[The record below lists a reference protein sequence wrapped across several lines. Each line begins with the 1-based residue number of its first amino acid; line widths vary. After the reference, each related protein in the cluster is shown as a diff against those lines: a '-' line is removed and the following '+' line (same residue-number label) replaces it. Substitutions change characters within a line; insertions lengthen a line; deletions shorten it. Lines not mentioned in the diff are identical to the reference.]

1 MEPLR
6 VSPPSSFLKQYEENY
21 YRVILCLFGLAYI
34 FSFYYKGG
42 DTVPLKE
49 FLIPRHL
56 FALLPILIAATSW
69 FVPYIS
75 DKIKDLG
82 SGFFLLC
89 TVHLVGFF
97 SINNFNTH
105 YEIGI
110 ITLVLFSNLHL
121 NKVLYIVL
129 YNVIVLTALEY
140 VFITASPEANIQ
152 PVLFFVFLLSV
163 MLICIFYQ
171 LYRIRFNNR
180 MTDRDLLLSGL
191 ISGSP
196 DAWLI
201 FEGPGLIARDI
212 SKKAMQLFQI
222 DAAEKIEE
230 ISLRNIIVGD
240 SNAEADQIIR
250 SILNK
255 DVVEIKTQCRTIDGR
270 QFWVDISAFRI
281 PGLPGFVQC
290 RFVDISDTRIAQEN
304 ASDNAIR
311 YRSYLD
317 TTTEGILVLH
327 VDGTIKMINKTA
339 CKLLQKDP
347 NTNYFNKT
355 INDIFNN
362 EHESIIRKQVLNQTE
377 SDVELILNFNNTPSL
392 KLTTHR
398 LRDLI
403 DNSEEIHFL
412 IQNNQVTT
420 LPKAEQNE
428 SVVNVQSP
436 NQQSTSI
443 NTPEPD
449 RFLQNSAVPVITLD
463 AAYKIADTNKGFS
476 QLSGYGQSELHAIE
490 IFHLIHPADKPSLK
504 LLLKNDS
511 NAGINELNEFRFIC
525 KDGSIRWFK
534 VNPVF
539 YEEKE
544 FNSHC
549 LLLLN
554 DITILKN
561 TEKELQEAG
570 SNVVAVI
577 ENTASPIF
585 SIDFN
590 HRITVMNSAFHEE
603 YHKRHKNHPEKGT
616 DYRKI
621 LNSVERT
628 EWENT
633 IQTVMKGKTSRK
645 EEMHRYDSG
654 ETEYF
659 EVSYYPITAPD
670 KKILGVSILYVN
682 VTERK
687 LFEQELLNAKEI
699 AESATKAKSGFLA
712 TMSHEIR
719 TPLNGL
725 IGMSDLLKST
735 PLNKEQQKYVDAIHI
750 SGEALLTLINDV
762 LDFSRIESEKM
773 ELEEKPFELLQP
785 VNDTI
790 NMLQFK
796 ADEKSNRLKIETHE
810 PLPKVVAGDRSRL
823 RQILTNL
830 VGNAI
835 KFTEKGTITIKVR
848 TLNQTN
854 DQHIL
859 EFEVADTGIGISE
872 DQQAKLFKSFSQAD
886 AGTYGKYGGSG
897 LGLAISSKLVELM
910 GGTIRVASVPGQGS
924 SFIFT
929 IKVKAASADKI
940 ENKSGSFTLLENKQV
955 GVISDQPQAIASLKN
970 YGSQWN
976 STMHF
981 YRSSDELKPETALSY
996 LFIDGTVLRGRSKE
1010 SLAILT
1016 NLLED
1021 NKQMIIIHFNASTSL
1036 LPESNNIITIPSLP
1050 AIAEMEGKI
1059 MHHNLRI
1066 KDNRKHT
1073 RTSVGSDL
1081 KILIA
1086 EDNEINR
1093 TLARVSLERLGY
1105 NSVLVE
1111 NGAQAVSEATKKD
1124 YDIIFMDVQMPVLDG
1139 FAATRELRK
1148 TLPYHPVIVAMT
1160 ALALEGDREKCLE
1173 AGMDDYLSKPIRQE
1187 DFENILQKWS
1197 SNLNRNNKSAY
1208 TKEELIDEKLY
1219 QRLQEMADDDTSFLT
1234 NLTELFKKQSEDS
1247 IHDIQKYYAAGN
1259 LKELGQAAH
1268 KLKGSSLNLGARLL
1282 AEKCKELEQL
1292 SAEQKVIPA
1301 ALVND
1306 SLFSILSATIS
1317 IFEQKNKNN

>member
-49 FLIPRHL
+49 FLIPRHI
-56 FALLPILIAATSW
+56 FALLPILIAASSW

-196 DAWLI
+196 DAWMI

-222 DAAEKIEE
+222 DANEKIEE

-240 SNAEADQIIR
+240 SNVEADQIIR
-250 SILNK
+250 NILNQG
-255 DVVEIKTQCRTIDGR
+255 VVEMKTQCRTMDGR

-281 PGLPGFVQC
+281 PGLTGFIQC

-317 TTTEGILVLH
+317 TTTDGLLVLH
-327 VDGTIKMINKTA
+327 SNGTVKMINKTA

-347 NTNYFNKT
+347 NINYFNKT
-355 INDIFNN
+355 INDIFSN
-362 EHESIIRKQVLNQTE
+362 EHEAIIRKEILNQSQ
-377 SDVELILNFNNTPSL
+377 SDEEVILNFNSNPSL
-392 KLTTHR
+392 KLSSHR
-398 LRDLI
+398 LKDLI
-403 DNSEEIHFL
+403 DGSEEIHIR
-412 IQNNQVTT
+412 IQIKETF
-420 LPKAEQNE
+420 AERM
-428 SVVNVQSP
+428 
-436 NQQSTSI
+436 
-443 NTPEPD
+443 PEPVVKIVEVQPQMQQPPSIIIPGPENI
-449 RFLQNSAVPVITLD
+449 LQNSSVPVIILD
-463 AAYKIADTNKGFS
+463 KAFKISISNSGFT
-476 QLSGYGQSELHAIE
+476 QLSGYDQTELHAID
-490 IFHLIHPADKPSLK
+490 IFHLIHPADKFSLK
-504 LLLKNDS
+504 TVLKN
-511 NAGINELNEFRFIC
+511 NANEVAQLVNEFRFIC
-525 KDGSIRWFK
+525 KDGTIKWLK

-539 YEEKE
+539 YNEEELK
-544 FNSHC
+544 SQC

-570 SNVVAVI
+570 SNVIAVI

-590 HRITVMNSAFHEE
+590 HRITVMNSSFHEE
-603 YHKRHKNHPEKGT
+603 FYKRYKKHPEKGT
-616 DYRKI
+616 DYRKF
-621 LNSVERT
+621 LNTTERI
-628 EWENT
+628 EWDQT
-633 IQTVMKGKTSRK
+633 IQDVMMGKTSRK
-645 EEMHRYDSG
+645 EEMYRYDAGS
-654 ETEYF
+654 TEYF

-687 LFEQELLNAKEI
+687 LFEQELLEAKEI
-699 AESATKAKSGFLA
+699 AESATRAKSGFLA

-762 LDFSRIESEKM
+762 LDFSKIESEKM

-785 VNDTI
+785 VTDTI

-796 ADEKSNRLKIETHE
+796 ADEKSNQLVIETND
-810 PLPKVVAGDRSRL
+810 PLPEMVSGDRSRL

-835 KFTEKGTITIKVR
+835 KFTDKGKITIKIR
-848 TLNQTN
+848 NLGHSNE
-854 DQHIL
+854 QHML
-859 EFEVADTGIGISE
+859 EFEIADTGIGISKE
-872 DQQAKLFKSFSQAD
+872 QQAKLFKSFSQAD

-897 LGLAISSKLVELM
+897 LGLSISAKLVELM
-910 GGTIRVASVPGQGS
+910 GGTIRVVSAPGQGS

-929 IKVKAASADKI
+929 IKVKSAAADHSV
-940 ENKSGSFTLLENKQV
+940 NKSEPFTLLHNKPIGVFSDQQK
-955 GVISDQPQAIASLKN
+955 VISTLKN
-970 YGSQWN
+970 YGSQWK
-976 STMHF
+976 SDLQF
-981 YRSSDELKPETALSY
+981 YNNLDEIKPETPLSY
-996 LFIDGTVLRGRSKE
+996 LFIDGTLLRGKTKE
-1010 SLAILT
+1010 SIAAFI
-1016 NLLED
+1016 NLLEQ
-1021 NKQMIIIHFNASTSL
+1021 KPEMILVHFNASTAL

-1050 AIAEMEGKI
+1050 EKGEMEEKI
-1059 MHHNLRI
+1059 TYHKSRNKNARKNI
-1066 KDNRKHT
+1066 KSN
-1073 RTSVGSDL
+1073 SVKDL
-1081 KILIA
+1081 QILIA

-1105 NSVLVE
+1105 TPILVE
-1111 NGAQAVSEATKKD
+1111 NGELAVSEASKKE
-1124 YDIIFMDVQMPVLDG
+1124 YDIIFMDVQMPVMDG
-1139 FAATRELRK
+1139 FSATRELRK
-1148 TLPYHPVIVAMT
+1148 KLSYHPVIVAMT

-1197 SNLNRNNKSAY
+1197 LNLTRNAKTSY

-1219 QRLQEMADDDTSFLT
+1219 QRLQEMADDDASFLI
-1234 NLTELFKKQSEDS
+1234 NLVELFKKQSEDS
-1247 IHDIQKYYAAGN
+1247 IHDIQKYYASGN

-1292 SAEQKVIPA
+1292 AADQQVIPA
-1301 ALVND
+1301 VLVND
-1306 SLFSILSATIS
+1306 SLFSILSATVNF
-1317 IFEQKNKNN
+1317 FEQENKNN

>member
-49 FLIPRHL
+49 FLIPRHI
-56 FALLPILIAATSW
+56 FALLPILIAASSW

-196 DAWLI
+196 DAWMI

-222 DAAEKIEE
+222 DATEKIEE

-250 SILNK
+250 NILNQG
-255 DVVEIKTQCRTIDGR
+255 VVEMKTQCRTMDGK

-281 PGLPGFVQC
+281 PGLTGFIQC

-317 TTTEGILVLH
+317 TTAEGLLVLH
-327 VDGTIKMINKTA
+327 SNGTVKMINKTA

-347 NTNYFNKT
+347 NINYFNKT
-355 INDIFNN
+355 INDIFSND
-362 EHESIIRKQVLNQTE
+362 HEAIIRNEILNQPQ
-377 SDVELILNFNNTPSL
+377 SDREVILTFNSNPSL
-392 KLTTHR
+392 KLSGHR
-398 LRDLI
+398 LKDLI
-403 DNSEEIHFL
+403 DGSEEIHIRIHIKEIIADL
-412 IQNNQVTT
+412 
-420 LPKAEQNE
+420 
-428 SVVNVQSP
+428 
-436 NQQSTSI
+436 
-443 NTPEPD
+443 TPEPEV
-449 RFLQNSAVPVITLD
+449 RITEVQPQTQRPSSIIIPGPENILQNSSIPVIILD
-463 AAYKIADTNKGFS
+463 KANKISSCNTGFT
-476 QLSGYGQSELHAIE
+476 QLSGYDQTELHAIE
-490 IFHLIHPADKPSLK
+490 IFHLIHPGDKSILK
-504 LLLKNDS
+504 SLLKNDQ
-511 NAGINELNEFRFIC
+511 NAGTTLLNEFRFIC
-525 KDGSIRWFK
+525 KDGAIKWFK

-539 YEEKE
+539 YYDADSKSQC
-544 FNSHC
+544 F
-549 LLLLN
+549 LLLN

-590 HRITVMNSAFHEE
+590 HRITVMNSAFYEE
-603 YHKRHKNHPEKGT
+603 FFKRHKNHPDKGI
-616 DYRKI
+616 DYRKF
-621 LNSVERT
+621 LNATERVE
-628 EWENT
+628 WDQT
-633 IQTVMKGKTSRK
+633 IQDVMKGKTSRK
-645 EEMHRYDSG
+645 EEMYLYDTG
-654 ETEYF
+654 ATEYF

-687 LFEQELLNAKEI
+687 LFEQELLEAKEI

-735 PLNKEQQKYVDAIHI
+735 PLNKEQQRYVDAIHI

-762 LDFSRIESEKM
+762 LDFSKIESEKM

-785 VNDTI
+785 VTDTI

-796 ADEKSNRLKIETHE
+796 ADEKSNQLLIETNE
-810 PLPKVVAGDRSRL
+810 PLPEVVSGDRSRL

-835 KFTEKGTITIKVR
+835 KFTDKGKITIKIR
-848 TLNQTN
+848 NLGKTN
-854 DQHIL
+854 EHHLL
-859 EFEVADTGIGISE
+859 EFEIADTGIGISKE
-872 DQQAKLFKSFSQAD
+872 QQAKLFKSFSQAD

-897 LGLAISSKLVELM
+897 LGLSISAKLVELM
-910 GGTIRVASVPGQGS
+910 GGTIRVDSAPGQGS
-924 SFIFT
+924 RFIFT
-929 IKVKAASADKI
+929 IKVKPETSDKSVIKSAP
-940 ENKSGSFTLLENKQV
+940 FTLLQNKRIGILSDNPQS
-955 GVISDQPQAIASLKN
+955 ISTIKN
-970 YGSQWN
+970 YANQWN
-976 STMHF
+976 AALQF
-981 YRSSDELKPETALSY
+981 YNSLDELKPETTLSY
-996 LFIDGTVLRGRSKE
+996 LFIDGTLLRGKTKQ
-1010 SLAILT
+1010 AIINLT
-1016 NLLED
+1016 NLLEQ
-1021 NKQMIIIHFNASTSL
+1021 NSEMILVHFNASTAL
-1036 LPESNNIITIPSLP
+1036 LPESNNVITIPSLP
-1050 AIAEMEGKI
+1050 AKAEMEGKI
-1059 MHHNLRI
+1059 MHYASRKNDSRKNIKQSSGNDLR
-1066 KDNRKHT
+1066 
-1073 RTSVGSDL
+1073 
-1081 KILIA
+1081 ILIA

-1105 NSVLVE
+1105 TSVLVE
-1111 NGAQAVSEATKKD
+1111 NGELAVVEASIKE
-1124 YDIIFMDVQMPVLDG
+1124 YDIIFMDVQMPVMDG
-1139 FAATRELRK
+1139 FSATRELRK
-1148 TLPYHPVIVAMT
+1148 KLKYHPVIVAMT

-1197 SNLNRNNKSAY
+1197 PNLTRNAKTSY

-1219 QRLQEMADDDTSFLT
+1219 QRLKDMADDDTSFLI
-1234 NLTELFKKQSEDS
+1234 NLVELFKKQSEDS
-1247 IHDIQKYYAAGN
+1247 IHDIQKHFASGN

-1292 SAEQKVIPA
+1292 AADQQVIPA
-1301 ALVND
+1301 VLVND
-1306 SLFSILSATIS
+1306 SLFSILSATVNF
-1317 IFEQKNKNN
+1317 FEQENKNS